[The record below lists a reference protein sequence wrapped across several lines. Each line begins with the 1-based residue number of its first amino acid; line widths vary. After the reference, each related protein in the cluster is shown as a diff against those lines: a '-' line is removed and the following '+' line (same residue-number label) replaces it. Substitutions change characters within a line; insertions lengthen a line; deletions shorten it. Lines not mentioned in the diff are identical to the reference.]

1 MGIAVRVTA
10 QSISTPLIDSFEKI
24 CKKYPGNAAFK
35 IFIKDETEAIH
46 AESLSRNYRLRP
58 VNECFQDLRKLAE
71 VGVMTESFNVRWLT
85 EDQSK
90 PEVAE
95 GIGTISSTFVLEEAE
110 L

>member
-1 MGIAVRVTA
+1 MRPRID
-10 QSISTPLIDSFEKI
+10 LIDSLEKI
-24 CKKYPGNAAFK
+24 CKKYPGNAALQ
-35 IFIKDETEAIH
+35 IFIKDEAESLQ

-58 VNECFQDLRKLAE
+58 INECFQDLKKLAE

-85 EDQSK
+85 EEQSK
-90 PEVAE
+90 PQNTE